1 MQSERLEAIQDG
13 LKASSVLVMGI
24 LPFGIICG
32 AAAAQAG
39 FTGSQSFALSW
50 MVFAGSAQ
58 IISAQLFAE
67 NAPFWVIVATAWIV
81 NLRFLMYS
89 AGLANHLRSDL
100 RELSRPVRWVWAYLL
115 TDHGFLL
122 TMTKPGRKNRG
133 YYYLGISISIWLM
146 WQVSNLIGIAIGN
159 IIPANLSLDF
169 VVAVTFIAII
179 APALNNIR
187 TISAAVAGGLTAV
200 CCQFPF
206 KLSVLAAAC
215 TGVVAG
221 LVAEKIWPADK

>member
-1 MQSERLEAIQDG
+1 ML
-13 LKASSVLVMGI
+13 VLVMGI

-32 AAAAQAG
+32 AAAEQAG

-50 MVFAGSAQ
+50 MVFAGSSQ
-58 IISAQLFAE
+58 IITAQLFAE

-89 AGLANHLRSDL
+89 AGLANHLRPDL
-100 RELSRPVRWVWAYLL
+100 TGLSRPVRWFWAYLV

-122 TMTKPGRKNRG
+122 TMTKPGSKNIG

-159 IIPANLSLDF
+159 VIPANLSLDF
-169 VVAVTFIAII
+169 VVAVPF
-179 APALNNIR
+179 LF
-187 TISAAVAGGLTAV
+187 V
-200 CCQFPF
+200 C
-206 KLSVLAAAC
+206 LSLSY
-215 TGVVAG
+215 GV
-221 LVAEKIWPADK
+221 EKHHLPG